1 MSTPAVT
8 PDLSDFKQDAPD
20 LSDFKADAPAPAQQ
34 QAAQPSFL
42 QRAYNRVSDNISKP
56 LEVGKYIGDALFDS
70 DSQAHKE
77 MAAAIQ
83 KPLDF
88 HQGLMRT
95 VQSLPPVAAVQS
107 WMKDP
112 ANAVGDLATMGI
124 AHAATSSPTAGAVS
138 DTRVP
143 SGLWGQ
149 GKYGTPVDQWGRT
162 VPSPPTP
169 EPGAPRIPLWQ
180 KAGTPPTA
188 PGFDWQGSTPEEVQ
202 DYLGKLA
209 ARFANKPKPQA
220 SAMPD
225 PTNMSTAE
233 RTQAIQQSVPPEQRA
248 AFLEQMKKVV
258 ANRPI
263 LNVEKAPGVTPQESP
278 YQVVTIPAGKM
289 AKPVGDPYHPTLIN
303 PPMEA
308 ATSSTVD
315 LHGYDPASR
324 TMKVQFKNGNV
335 YQVKGVP
342 QEIFDGY
349 KNAESQGSFYQQNIK
364 GRYDT
369 ALVGRVGK
377 TAGSQV
383 RSALTGAKP

>member
-124 AHAATSSPTAGAVS
+124 AHAATSSPTAGAVN

-149 GKYGTPVDQWGRT
+149 GKYGTPVDQWG
-162 VPSPPTP
+162 
-169 EPGAPRIPLWQ
+169 
-180 KAGTPPTA
+180 
-188 PGFDWQGSTPEEVQ
+188 
-202 DYLGKLA
+202 KLT
-209 ARFANKPKPQA
+209 
-220 SAMPD
+220 SD
-225 PTNMSTAE
+225 
-233 RTQAIQQSVPPEQRA
+233 QAINEIKAQA
-248 AFLEQMKKVV
+248 AKPALS
-258 ANRPI
+258 I
-263 LNVEKAPGVTPQESP
+263 EKTPGVTPPESP
-278 YQVVTIPAGKM
+278 YQVVNIPAGKM

>member
-20 LSDFKADAPAPAQQ
+20 LSDFKADAPVQTQAAQQ

-143 SGLWGQ
+143 SSLWGQ
-149 GKYGTPVDQWGRT
+149 GKYGTPVDQWGGT

-169 EPGAPRIPLWQ
+169 EPG
-180 KAGTPPTA
+180 
-188 PGFDWQGSTPEEVQ
+188 FDWQGSTPEQVR
-202 DYLGKLA
+202 
-209 ARFANKPKPQA
+209 ARIQKMAGLNPSQPPITPQPQA

-263 LNVEKAPGVTPQESP
+263 LNVEKAPGVTPPESP
-278 YQVVTIPAGKM
+278 YQVVNIPAGNM